1 MSDKLRS
8 NIPNLLLMVK
18 PKHFGFNSETA
29 HSNHFQN
36 NSSINNLKAVVDN
49 CFEKV
54 LQVFNQNG
62 IAYKIFEDQEESSPD
77 AVFSN
82 NWISSDPKGR
92 VTLYPMFTKS
102 RRNEVRKDIADWVM
116 EVTNG
121 NELIDLTNQAAQQ
134 FF

>member
-1 MSDKLRS
+1 M
-8 NIPNLLLMVK
+8 
-18 PKHFGFNSETA
+18 
-29 HSNHFQN
+29 
-36 NSSINNLKAVVDN
+36 DN
-49 CFEKV
+49 CLEKV

-92 VTLYPMFTKS
+92 VTLYPMFTKN